1 MTHTKEH
8 IMKQR
13 RSLSIL
19 VILAAFVLVLSACG
33 GGGDHAGQGVV
44 VAVDAAKG
52 EVTLDHEDIP
62 GLMKGMTM
70 TFQAD
75 SKLLAGIEAGQ
86 EVDFRVR
93 EEGGRYEVTAIV
105 RRE

>member
-1 MTHTKEH
+1 
-8 IMKQR
+8 MKTR
-13 RSLSIL
+13 LSTLLI
-19 VILAAFVLVLSACG
+19 VLALVLAGCG
-33 GGGDHAGQGVV
+33 GASDHPGHGVV
-44 VAVDAAKG
+44 VSVDAAKG

-75 SKLLAGIEAGQ
+75 PSLLGGVAAGQ

-93 EEGGRYEVTAIV
+93 EEGGRYVVTRIEP
-105 RRE
+105 RR

>member
-1 MTHTKEH
+1 
-8 IMKQR
+8 MKQR
-13 RSLSIL
+13 WSLSRL
-19 VILAAFVLVLSACG
+19 VILAAFVLALPACSG
-33 GGGDHAGQGVV
+33 GGGDHAGHGVV

-70 TFQAD
+70 TFPAD
-75 SKLLAGIEAGQ
+75 SKLLAGVEAGQ